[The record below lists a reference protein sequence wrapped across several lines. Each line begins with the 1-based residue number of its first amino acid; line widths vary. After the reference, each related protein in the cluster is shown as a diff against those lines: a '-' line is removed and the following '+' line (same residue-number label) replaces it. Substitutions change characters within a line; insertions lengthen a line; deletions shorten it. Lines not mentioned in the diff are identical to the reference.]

1 MAVGIRIPGLTS
13 PAAEFT
19 PKGGYG
25 VGTPTARNTQVP
37 QDTQTSFDFEGLA
50 DKLWDMQPPTAGA
63 ATPDTDPYIAINP
76 STKKV
81 YVNGFEFDENDA
93 SSALES
99 KNYLNQ
105 PGKPA
110 NAAQGWRRVSP
121 RYYQEYI
128 ASIEDPNLGTTF
140 SKNLAVGAGSYTQ
153 NLGEFILLA
162 SGGKYGA
169 GMVASGM
176 RTQERLSPFVK
187 QFTQV
192 KSPEDVVELFVGSVA
207 QMAPNAAESII
218 TAIAGGIAGGAL
230 GSAAAPGAGTV
241 AGAVGGAAAA
251 TVAKASL
258 SAAIR
263 KQFAGEILNASER
276 KLLYQASG
284 AYLGST
290 IAGYPQAVGDIRSEQ
305 RQMGVQDEAGAAQAA
320 LTGGVPYALLNSVP
334 EFAAGWSLLSKAA
347 AKGGL
352 ISRGA
357 KGFAIGG
364 ALEGSTEVAQEAI
377 NVGSAEAFG
386 AQYTDTEK
394 TLRWIDS
401 FAGGALVGGALG
413 GGINMLRPREKPTD
427 LTVSTEPV
435 EPAEPAESLGIGYEP
450 RLMLGYEPIEARRA
464 AEDEVITPPL
474 YPRQPAPVTR
484 PVPSPDYT
492 VNTTVEPLSPLFE
505 GAPQR
510 QRDTFVNRPVTALE
524 PTARPVPTPGY
535 TVNESVQPLYGVSP
549 ETLDIPVSPAQPP
562 IATVGPAG
570 PEVEPA
576 DYAAPAAPAAP
587 APAGAPAAAVY
598 TPKPLSGK
606 KTTIAFNWLSNN
618 LSPEIATRLST
629 SNNVLLA
636 PNDLNIEGLQDV
648 TPSIITVSFR
658 PSGRRVNPI
667 KVAYAEDTYGSPQN
681 FAKAMGF
688 DPAALTTYTRWSKDP
703 TGQINTTDAQ
713 AVSAYKKPAQ
723 RSLRKNRSAAPAA
736 PITEEEVP
744 RAFQKPKTKKVVVP
758 KQTRAGRRV
767 RTDDTARSEAA
778 REDEAETSQAEENPV
793 GETVVDEA
801 DVAPAAPAAPAV
813 KPEESG
819 KYSDMSTEDLLAEAN
834 GMKPKGKLTR
844 EGRDQIQLLK
854 ELLKRVRQD
863 VDADK
868 IPDTLA
874 ELGDVAAAQ
883 PLLDEAARLLDA
895 ETETETDPVSR
906 ASVARGTLKKNEVKE
921 QSIRKVVDR
930 ILSKLSPKAR
940 KGTEVFY
947 AKSMEDL
954 KKTNVDLYD
963 YIVRSRAEQGDIHT
977 TVLAAIY
984 LRKSD
989 GTANIVMFSDNIED
1003 EAHAALV
1010 FLEEMVSHHGFSSL
1024 LGDSLTSYMEKIYDD
1039 NLKIAAA
1046 AEAYL
1051 KDNKGVSK
1059 AEAVEEVI
1067 AKELAQEIGVEL
1079 GILTQSPEPS
1089 YIPADVITRLI
1100 NEIKKLLNKLFG
1112 KKTDASPVAFMDN
1125 EDVRVLFAKSKQF
1138 ARTGVK
1144 GPVETHLNLTGVDRT
1159 KLAPPFYNRLTKEIQ
1174 NINRESAKA
1183 SVWKKE
1189 IEKLNIKKEEL
1200 SISGIINWLN
1210 TKGELVLTKQEVEGY
1225 AAKGGLQTGEII
1237 LGTARRTKF
1246 YALTREEIDARIKIQ
1261 NLEGDLRTLTVEYEY
1276 PSSTGSNE
1284 KTLKKIIDIQNELAA
1299 LDKKYP
1305 RIRDVRWEFHS
1316 LQGGSDYTELLF
1328 TLPDNPYAVE
1338 RPDHKELRALVT
1350 SRLFS
1355 TKFYFNLSM
1364 PERSH
1369 VDMLVDILF
1378 GSNLTEVTLNPVT
1391 NKYEYESLHFG
1402 MITNVFAHS
1411 RFQTRVIDNIRMIA
1425 LEEIQS
1431 EWFQK
1436 GQRKG
1441 FFEGPT
1447 ASLLERI
1454 ASLQKRKYEIA
1465 ETKAALL
1472 AERDDFQEELEYQ
1485 LFREDPQFEEFILS
1499 RYADKQSERLPLIM
1513 ERAESKTDI
1522 RVSEPLEGIKETEA
1536 AYIESAFAEEAL
1548 TEEIQSLAGEALNAP
1563 LKQSSDWAT
1572 LVLKRMI
1579 RYTAEK
1585 GSDYKAI
1592 SWFAGNVQN
1601 GNVFPVHEAVS
1612 IRRDDNFLVWE
1623 DAKGQSGRVEI
1634 SNKRQKAELDDKP
1647 RMTFSNIIGETDAK
1661 AFKEDFDNGKK
1672 IRKAAGTFTIQTHP
1686 GWEFYNITVTNAAR
1700 KIAKDFETEVLEK
1713 QVTVKDN
1720 MGDSHTVTMYYMP
1733 LSKKLREAALYEG
1746 FSRFA
1751 RTPAPAEPSYYHGS
1765 PNRIEGSLR
1774 PSSSAGLFGPGVY
1787 LTPDK
1792 GRARGYAGATGEVV
1806 ETKISGK
1813 LATRDQWKAATKAAS
1828 EGVRPSPNAQTEIDN
1843 RAIADLEAQGF
1854 VGVQAGDTV
1863 TVWKPENLRP
1873 VTVRSRFSVVS
1884 PKDGPKAAERLT
1896 NEERAVL
1903 GNTLAADVYE
1913 RASNGESNA
1922 KIAEDLEL
1930 TSEIV
1935 KQIYAVARSKLQT
1948 AGVKPRARSTSPKK
1962 TTKKEQAILALGTRK
1977 ADGTYPSVAEVA
1989 KQIDAAEATVTTAI
2003 NEERQRLADEG
2014 KEIPAFLLPPE
2025 VQGVSRVFEYAQTTT
2040 PLYNPQRPVPRDIAD
2055 ALDWLNDRKVNVAQL
2070 GRDVLNA
2077 LKTMNFAS
2085 RSNAGYREG
2094 YRILTAM
2101 KNKVAQLRAKYTAM
2115 LEDMLMNTDDDVRK
2129 EVSAMLQF
2137 TTKAKL
2143 TGLTDRELSKIRKQY
2158 GPLFNVVG
2166 NKIVV
2171 NPKAFKELS
2180 RRGRFTL
2187 EEFQRGA
2194 TREQDAPLIDK
2205 DGTPTTR
2212 KEKLTF
2218 KAMPNLTKDSP
2229 SWKLYERVRDTM
2241 DQAALDRVEADYAAA
2256 FGARENAFRTIEYAS
2271 NKQLTQAD
2279 KDFVLRIDQ
2288 RYRELAKEG
2297 AKADNTGRLV
2307 HKVDSLEGASEMIA
2321 AFNRVLIA
2329 EKKDDIYK
2337 ERLQKFAEN
2346 FPEKER
2352 EEIKKQI
2359 ESFRDGMTFAES
2371 NKYDVQRVVA
2381 NVAAL
2386 ELGREGTEL
2395 YAMRS
2400 IAGGY
2405 IPIGRTGRWQT
2416 RIRAVD
2422 PKTGQVYGL
2431 MESFRTQLPYFQHE
2445 DRAAA
2450 ESLAKDI
2457 NKLFPEDKAT
2467 MEVPV
2472 FDTKTKQYVVKQVR
2486 LEAVADA
2493 AREASS
2499 VDPAMNINDFQRMIT
2514 RFGITLTPQER
2525 ERVIIGMTEQ
2535 DARARQG
2542 LERQNTEGADP
2553 DSVPYISQH
2562 LVSLANITGRR
2573 TYQHEMDGLMD
2584 EKDPA
2589 SQRLW
2594 NGDPVLLK
2602 AMGKRLEEMRK
2613 NPGITEA
2620 AFKQAERAY
2629 NQLAF
2634 EMRRTEEEGGAAVS
2648 KDRFVKDLA
2657 FLEDQKALEY
2667 TDFASDGL
2675 GQEVRTW
2682 TAVSQ
2687 LGGLISSAALN
2698 VMALPLNVLPG
2709 LASYNPKTNFGG
2721 GFGMAKSATA
2731 ILAAIKDVGGTDRYR
2746 AEYYEDLLKNKE
2758 ALANSGLTR
2767 DEAEYLAIEIK
2778 SGNLQASLANAL
2790 LASAKGRFGRNPKV
2804 QKFIDAYM
2812 SAFTY
2817 VEQAVS
2823 RAAALAAYRL
2833 EKERLLSAGI
2843 DPDNSQK
2850 MAGQFG
2856 IDLKNNTV
2864 GNYDMYNRP
2873 GAFRGGLRDFV
2884 FMYKMYPLMVVQ
2896 LLSAL
2901 SPSGKAA
2908 MLLPLLLFSG
2918 MKGFPGAED
2927 FMDILDTI
2935 MQKLLKLPAGS
2946 SEKWLTEQLNEIAP
2960 GLGPVAMRGAIDQI
2974 VPATVSSRVGMG
2986 NLIPGTSMF
2995 ISGSN
3000 QFNELL
3006 DFLGP
3011 AASFVEGS
3019 VSTATNMAQ
3028 LGLSTV
3034 GLSGGSA
3041 PSVTSILRDSPV
3053 SLMRAIGDTIEY
3065 AQVGAIVDSKGYV
3078 ASYDLNAGTYIS
3090 RLLGFYPS
3098 AATRENDIVRVNKRE
3113 ADYLREVSTE
3123 FRRSYVKAALRDDR
3137 EGMQRVIQKVREW
3150 NEASEGTGL
3159 EINNFAINARR
3170 AVQEARKTS
3179 SERYA
3184 TSAPKSLRK
3193 DIEEAQEASGV
3204 Q

>member
-187 QFTQV
+187 RFTQV
-192 KSPEDVVELFVGSVA
+192 KNPEDVVELFVGSVA

-258 SAAIR
+258 STAIR

-435 EPAEPAESLGIGYEP
+435 EPVEPAEPLGIGYEP
-450 RLMLGYEPIEARRA
+450 RLMLGYEPIEVRRA

-524 PTARPVPTPGY
+524 PTARPVPAPSY

-587 APAGAPAAAVY
+587 APAAPAPAAAPAAAVY

-606 KTTIAFNWLSNN
+606 KTLIAFKWLSNN
-618 LSPEIATRLST
+618 LSPEVATNLST

-703 TGQINTTDAQ
+703 TGKITTTDAQ

-723 RSLRKNRSAAPAA
+723 RSLRKNKSAAAAGAAA
-736 PITEEEVP
+736 PTAPPITKEEVP
-744 RAFQKPKTKKVVVP
+744 RAFQKPKTKKVDVR
-758 KQTRAGRRV
+758 KQTGTGEGV
-767 RTDDTARSEAA
+767 RTDDTARDEAA
-778 REDEAETSQAEENPV
+778 RKSEAETGQAEENPV
-793 GETVVDEA
+793 GETALTVVDFPKTKKDDNGRYTVTLSDGSTAKVYFDRSGTLGTGWYSDERSKFAPSQPEYVTDYLGTSREEA
-801 DVAPAAPAAPAV
+801 TENLPGVLAGLRAEKEKPAA
-813 KPEESG
+813 KTKTKDYSG
-819 KYSDMSTEDLLAEAN
+819 MSNEDLLAEVTA
-834 GMKPKGKLTR
+834 MDPKGKLTV
-844 EGRDQIQLLK
+844 EGSNQILLLK
-854 ELLKRVRQD
+854 ELYIRLRKETD
-863 VDADK
+863 DTEANKISDA
-868 IPDTLA
+868 LL
-874 ELGDVAAAQ
+874 ELGDLPAAV
-883 PLLDEAARLLDA
+883 PLLERAVKLADA
-895 ETETETDPVSR
+895 EAEAETDPTSR
-906 ASVARGTLKKNEVKE
+906 ASLAPRSLKKNKVKE
-921 QSIRKVVDR
+921 QTVRGVVDR
-930 ILSKLSPKAR
+930 ILSKISPEAR
-940 KGTEVFY
+940 KGTEVQY
-947 AKSMEDL
+947 AASMEDL
-954 KKTNVDLYD
+954 KANNPKLY
-963 YIVRSRAEQGDIHT
+963 RLLEKSREKQGDIG
-977 TVLAAIY
+977 TVTPAAFY
-984 LRKSD
+984 LRRGD
-989 GTANIVMFSDNIED
+989 GTATIVMFTDSIVD
-1003 EAHAALV
+1003 ETHATLV
-1010 FLEEMVSHHGFSSL
+1010 FLEEMVSHHGFRSL
-1024 LGDSLTSYMEKIYDD
+1024 LGNEVNPLMEKIYDE
-1039 NLKIAAA
+1039 NPEIAAA
-1046 AEAYL
+1046 AEAYA
-1051 KDNKGVSK
+1051 KENKGVSK
-1059 AEAVEEVI
+1059 AEATEEVI
-1067 AKELAQEIGVEL
+1067 AKELAREIGVEL
-1079 GILTQSPEPS
+1079 GILSPSAQPS
-1089 YIPADVITRLI
+1089 YVPVGILTRLI
-1100 NEIKKLLNKLFG
+1100 NEIKKLLSKVLG
-1112 KKTDASPVAFMDN
+1112 KQTVAFMDS

-1138 ARTGVK
+1138 ARTG
-1144 GPVETHLNLTGVDRT
+1144 T
-1159 KLAPPFYNRLTKEIQ
+1159 K
-1174 NINRESAKA
+1174 
-1183 SVWKKE
+1183 
-1189 IEKLNIKKEEL
+1189 
-1200 SISGIINWLN
+1200 
-1210 TKGELVLTKQEVEGY
+1210 
-1225 AAKGGLQTGEII
+1225 
-1237 LGTARRTKF
+1237 
-1246 YALTREEIDARIKIQ
+1246 D
-1261 NLEGDLRTLTVEYEY
+1261 
-1276 PSSTGSNE
+1276 
-1284 KTLKKIIDIQNELAA
+1284 
-1299 LDKKYP
+1299 
-1305 RIRDVRWEFHS
+1305 
-1316 LQGGSDYTELLF
+1316 
-1328 TLPDNPYAVE
+1328 
-1338 RPDHKELRALVT
+1338 
-1350 SRLFS
+1350 
-1355 TKFYFNLSM
+1355 
-1364 PERSH
+1364 
-1369 VDMLVDILF
+1369 
-1378 GSNLTEVTLNPVT
+1378 
-1391 NKYEYESLHFG
+1391 
-1402 MITNVFAHS
+1402 
-1411 RFQTRVIDNIRMIA
+1411 
-1425 LEEIQS
+1425 
-1431 EWFQK
+1431 
-1436 GQRKG
+1436 
-1441 FFEGPT
+1441 
-1447 ASLLERI
+1447 
-1454 ASLQKRKYEIA
+1454 
-1465 ETKAALL
+1465 
-1472 AERDDFQEELEYQ
+1472 
-1485 LFREDPQFEEFILS
+1485 
-1499 RYADKQSERLPLIM
+1499 
-1513 ERAESKTDI
+1513 
-1522 RVSEPLEGIKETEA
+1522 
-1536 AYIESAFAEEAL
+1536 
-1548 TEEIQSLAGEALNAP
+1548 P
-1563 LKQSSDWAT
+1563 LKSHPNFTGTYRGFAQEP
-1572 LVLKRMI
+1572 R
-1579 RYTAEK
+1579 TA
-1585 GSDYKAI
+1585 A
-1592 SWFAGNVQN
+1592 
-1601 GNVFPVHEAVS
+1601 PVV
-1612 IRRDDNFLVWE
+1612 
-1623 DAKGQSGRVEI
+1623 
-1634 SNKRQKAELDDKP
+1634 
-1647 RMTFSNIIGETDAK
+1647 
-1661 AFKEDFDNGKK
+1661 
-1672 IRKAAGTFTIQTHP
+1672 
-1686 GWEFYNITVTNAAR
+1686 
-1700 KIAKDFETEVLEK
+1700 
-1713 QVTVKDN
+1713 
-1720 MGDSHTVTMYYMP
+1720 
-1733 LSKKLREAALYEG
+1733 
-1746 FSRFA
+1746 
-1751 RTPAPAEPSYYHGS
+1751 YHGS

-1787 LTPDK
+1787 LTSDK
-1792 GRARGYAGATGEVV
+1792 ERARGYAGITGEVV
-1806 ETKISGK
+1806 ELTVSGK

-1828 EGVRPSPNAQTEIDN
+1828 EDVKPSPNSQTEIDN
-1843 RAIADLEAQGF
+1843 KAIADLEAQGF
-1854 VGVQAGDTV
+1854 VGVQVSDTV
-1863 TVWKPENLRP
+1863 TVWKAENLQSA
-1873 VTVRSRFSVVS
+1873 VVSRFSVAS

-2573 TYQHEMDGLMD
+2573 TYQHQMDGLMD

-2634 EMRRTEEEGGAAVS
+2634 EMRRTEEEGGKAPFI
-2648 KDRFVKDLA
+2648 DRFVRDLA

-2667 TDFASDGL
+2667 ADFASDGL

-2884 FMYKMYPLMVVQ
+2884 FMYKMYPLMVIQ
-2896 LLSAL
+2896 LLSVL

>member
-1 MAVGIRIPGLTS
+1 MATGIRIPGLTS

-19 PKGGYG
+19 PRGGYG
-25 VGTPTARNTQVP
+25 VGTPTASGTQGL
-37 QDTQTSFDFEGLA
+37 QDAQTSFDIEGLA
-50 DKLWDMQPPTAGA
+50 DKLWDLQPPTAGA
-63 ATPDTDPYIAINP
+63 AAPDTDPYIAINP

-99 KNYLNQ
+99 RNYLSQ

-110 NAAQGWRRVSP
+110 NTAQGWRRVSP

-128 ASIEDPNLGTTF
+128 ASIEDPDLGTTF
-140 SKNLAVGAGSYTQ
+140 GKNLAVGAGSYTQ

-187 QFTQV
+187 RFTQV

-218 TAIAGGIAGGAL
+218 TAIAGGIAGGAI

-347 AKGGL
+347 AKGGFV
-352 ISRGA
+352 SRGA
-357 KGFAIGG
+357 KGFVIGG
-364 ALEGSTEVAQEAI
+364 TLEGATEVAQEAI

-427 LTVSTEPV
+427 LTVSTAPAEPV
-435 EPAEPAESLGIGYEP
+435 EPAEPLGIGYEP
-450 RLMLGYEPIEARRA
+450 RLMLGYEPTEARRA

-484 PVPSPDYT
+484 PVPTPGYT
-492 VNTTVEPLSPLFE
+492 VNAAVEPLSPLFE

-524 PTARPVPTPGY
+524 PTARPVPSPSY
-535 TVNESVQPLYGVSP
+535 DINESVQPLYGVSP
-549 ETLDIPVSPAQPP
+549 ETLDIPAAPAPPPVS
-562 IATVGPAG
+562 TVGPAG

-576 DYAAPAAPAAP
+576 DYAPAAP

-636 PNDLNIEGLQDV
+636 PNNLNIEGLQDV

-658 PSGRRVNPI
+658 PSGRRFNPI

-713 AVSAYKKPAQ
+713 AVSAYKKPAR
-723 RSLRKNRSAAPAA
+723 RSLRKNEPAAPAA
-736 PITEEEVP
+736 QITKEEVP
-744 RAFQKPKTKKVVVP
+744 RAFQKPKPKKVVVS

-767 RTDDTARSEAA
+767 RTDDTARDEAA

-801 DVAPAAPAAPAV
+801 DVAPAAPAV

-819 KYSDMSTEDLLAEAN
+819 KYSDMSTADLLVKAN
-834 GMKPKGKLTR
+834 AMEPKGKLTKT
-844 EGRDQIQLLK
+844 GRDQIQLLK

-895 ETETETDPVSR
+895 ETETDPISR

-921 QSIRKVVDR
+921 QSVRKVVDR
-930 ILSKLSPKAR
+930 ILSKLSSKVR
-940 KGTEVFY
+940 KSTNVFY

-963 YIVRSRAEQGDIHT
+963 YIVRSRAEQGDVHT
-977 TVLAAIY
+977 TVLAGIY

-989 GTANIVMFSDNIED
+989 GTANIIMFSDNIED

-1010 FLEEMVSHHGFSSL
+1010 FLEEIVSHHGFSSL

-1039 NLKIAAA
+1039 NPEIAAE

-1051 KDNKGVSK
+1051 KNNKGVSK

-1089 YIPADVITRLI
+1089 YISADVITRLI

-1112 KKTDASPVAFMDN
+1112 KKTDASPGAFMDN

-1138 ARTGVK
+1138 ARTGVE
-1144 GPVETHLNLTGVDRT
+1144 GPVQTHLNLTGVDRT
-1159 KLAPPFYNRLTKEIQ
+1159 KLAPPFYNRLTKGIQ
-1174 NINRESAKA
+1174 GIKRESAKA

-1189 IEKLNIKKEEL
+1189 IEKLNLKKEEV

-1225 AAKGGLQTGEII
+1225 AAKGGLQTGEIV

-1246 YALTREEIDARIKIQ
+1246 YALTQAEIDARIKIQ
-1261 NLEGDLRTLTVEYEY
+1261 KLESDLRRLVVEYEN
-1276 PSSTGSNE
+1276 PSSIGSNE
-1284 KTLKKIIDIQNELAA
+1284 ELLKKIINNQDELAS

-1328 TLPDNPYAVE
+1328 TLPDNPYAME
-1338 RPDHKELRALVT
+1338 RPDHEGVRSLAT
-1350 SRLFS
+1350 GRLFP
-1355 TKFYFNLSM
+1355 TKFYFNLS
-1364 PERSH
+1364 PRERTY
-1369 VDMLVDILF
+1369 VDMIADIMF
-1378 GSNLTEVTLNPVT
+1378 GGNLTEVTLNPVT
-1391 NKYEYESLHFG
+1391 KKYEYEARHFS
-1402 MITNVFAHS
+1402 MFTNVFAHS

-1436 GQRKG
+1436 GQREG

-1447 ASLLERI
+1447 VSLLERI
-1454 ASLQKRKYEIA
+1454 ISLQKRRSEIA
-1465 ETKAALL
+1465 ETRASLL
-1472 AERDDFQEELEYQ
+1472 AERDDFQEELEFQ
-1485 LFREDPQFEEFILS
+1485 LFREDPNFEEFVLS
-1499 RYADKQSERLPLIM
+1499 LYADKQRERLPLIM

-1536 AYIESAFAEEAL
+1536 ALIENTFEEVAL
-1548 TEEIQSLAGEALNAP
+1548 AEEIQSLAGTAINAP
-1563 LKQSSDWAT
+1563 LKESSDWAT

-1585 GSDYKAI
+1585 GSDYKAV

-1601 GNVFPVHEAVS
+1601 GSVFPVHKAVS
-1612 IRRDDNFLVWE
+1612 IRREDNFLVWE

-1634 SNKRQKAELDDKP
+1634 SNKRQKAENDKP
-1647 RMTFSNIIGETDAK
+1647 RMTLSNIIGETDAK

-1700 KIAKDFETEVLEK
+1700 KIAKEFGTEVLEK

-1733 LSKKLREAALYEG
+1733 LNKNIREAALYEG

-1792 GRARGYAGATGEVV
+1792 ERARGYAGTTGEVV

-1854 VGVQAGDTV
+1854 VGVQAGNTV

-1884 PKDGPKAAERLT
+1884 PKDGPKAADRLT

-1913 RASNGESNA
+1913 KASNGESNA

-1935 KQIYAVARSKLQT
+1935 KQIYAVARSKLQN
-1948 AGVKPRARSTSPKK
+1948 ASVKPRARRTSPKK
-1962 TTKKEQAILALGTRK
+1962 TTKKEQAIVALGTRK

-2003 NEERQRLADEG
+2003 SEEQQRLADEG

-2025 VQGVSRVFEYAQTTT
+2025 VQGVSRVFEFAQATT

-2055 ALDWLNDRKVNVAQL
+2055 ALDWLNDRKVNIGQL

-2115 LEDMLMNTDDDVRK
+2115 LEDMLMNTDDNVRK

-2194 TREQDAPLIDK
+2194 TREQDAPLIGK

-2218 KAMPNLTKDSP
+2218 KAMPNLTKNSP

-2279 KDFVLRIDQ
+2279 KNFVLRIDQ
-2288 RYRELAKEG
+2288 RYREMAKEG

-2329 EKKDDIYK
+2329 EKKDDVYK
-2337 ERLQKFAEN
+2337 ERLEKFAEN

-2457 NKLFPEDKAT
+2457 NKLFPTDKAT

-2472 FDTKTKQYVVKQVR
+2472 FDTKTKQYVVKEVR

-2553 DSVPYISQH
+2553 DSIPYISQH

-2573 TYQHEMDGLMD
+2573 TYQHDMDALMD

-2613 NPGITEA
+2613 NPGVTEA
-2620 AFKQAERAY
+2620 AFKQAEREY

-2634 EMRRTEEEGGAAVS
+2634 EMRRTEQEGGQAVFR
-2648 KDRFVKDLA
+2648 DRFVRDLA

-2667 TDFASDGL
+2667 ADFASDGL

-2687 LGGLISSAALN
+2687 LGGLVSSAALN

-2721 GFGMAKSATA
+2721 GFGMAKSAAA
-2731 ILAAIKDVGGTDRYR
+2731 ILAAGKDVGGTDRYR

-2767 DEAEYLAIEIK
+2767 DEAEYLALEIK
-2778 SGNLQASLANAL
+2778 SGNLQASLASAL

-2804 QKFIDAYM
+2804 QKFIDAYL

-2823 RAAALAAYRL
+2823 RTAALAAYRL
-2833 EKERLLSAGI
+2833 EKERLLDAGM
-2843 DPDNSQK
+2843 DPDNAQK
-2850 MAGQFG
+2850 MAGQFA

-2873 GAFRGGLRDFV
+2873 GAFRGGLRDFI

-2896 LLSAL
+2896 LLSSL
-2901 SPSGKAA
+2901 SLSGKAA

-2946 SEKWLTEQLNEIAP
+2946 SEKWLTEELNEIAP
-2960 GLGPVAMRGAIDQI
+2960 GLGPVVMRGAIDQI
-2974 VPATVSSRVGMG
+2974 VPGTVSSRVGMG

-3000 QFNELL
+3000 QFNELI
-3006 DFLGP
+3006 DFFGP
-3011 AASFVEGS
+3011 AASFVTGS
-3019 VSTATNMAQ
+3019 VSTATSMAQ

-3053 SLMRAIGDTIEY
+3053 SLMRAVGDTIEY

-3078 ASYDLNAGTYIS
+3078 ASYDLNASTYIS
-3090 RLLGFYPS
+3090 RLLGFYPA

-3113 ADYLREVSTE
+3113 ADYLREISTE

-3193 DIEEAQEASGV
+3193 DIEEAQEASGI